1 MLYRHPT
8 FRERSETVELA
19 VEISLQ
25 PYRAWKPDGIILF
38 SDILTPLAG
47 MNVDFD
53 IVKGTGPIVHSPV
66 RSLADVDNVTH
77 LHPEETVPFV
87 GETLKTLRNEVSSK
101 DAAVLGFVGA
111 PWSLAT
117 YIVEGGSSKNYT
129 VVKQMAFSNPFIL
142 HALLEKLTASI
153 TDYVRYQADHGA
165 QAVQIFDSWG
175 GELSPADFEVFSLP
189 YIKKIVAGVRE
200 THPDLP
206 LILYVQVSFQPVV
219 K

>member
-1 MLYRHPT
+1 MLYRYPT

-38 SDILTPLAG
+38 SDILPPLAG

-66 RSLADVDNVTH
+66 RSLADVDSVTH

>member
-1 MLYRHPT
+1 MLYRYPT
-8 FRERSETVELA
+8 FRERSETVE
-19 VEISLQ
+19 
-25 PYRAWKPDGIILF
+25 P
-38 SDILTPLAG
+38 PLAG

-117 YIVEGGSSKNYT
+117 FILECGSS
-129 VVKQMAFSNPFIL
+129 
-142 HALLEKLTASI
+142 
-153 TDYVRYQADHGA
+153 
-165 QAVQIFDSWG
+165 
-175 GELSPADFEVFSLP
+175 
-189 YIKKIVAGVRE
+189 
-200 THPDLP
+200 
-206 LILYVQVSFQPVV
+206 
-219 K
+219 

>member
-1 MLYRHPT
+1 MLYRYPT